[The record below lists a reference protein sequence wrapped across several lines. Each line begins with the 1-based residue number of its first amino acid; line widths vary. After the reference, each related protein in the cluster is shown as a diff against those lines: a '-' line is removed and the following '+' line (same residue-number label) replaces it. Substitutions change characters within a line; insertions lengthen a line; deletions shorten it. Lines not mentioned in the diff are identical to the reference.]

1 MYNLGG
7 PMPFFHLDKEKCKK
21 DGICSAVCVTGIIKN
36 DDERSP
42 YIDEKNTYKC
52 ISCGLCVAFCP
63 HEACYVENLDPAQFS
78 KVDRD
83 TLATP
88 EQLDTF
94 IKTRRSVRVFRKNAV
109 DDETINKIM
118 DNVKYAPSAKNT
130 HNNRWIITKSREET
144 VKLGDLVAQYM
155 QEHISEVPEE
165 HALHYKL
172 LCRAYKSGRDVIM
185 RDAPHIVV
193 SVLPD
198 KYDWKAED
206 GCTALAYFELSA
218 HAHNIGCVWA
228 GYFTS
233 VARVYK
239 PLRDALGLK
248 DDEYIAGAQLFGV
261 PVYKTRQ
268 ITSRKPNNITYL

>member
-1 MYNLGG
+1 
-7 PMPFFHLDKEKCKK
+7 MPFFHLDKEKCKK

-36 DDERSP
+36 DEEHSP
-42 YIDEKNTYKC
+42 YIDEKNAYKC

-63 HEACYVENLDPAQFS
+63 HEACYVENLDPVQFS
-78 KVDRD
+78 KVNRD
-83 TLATP
+83 TLAAP
-88 EQLDTF
+88 EQIDTF
-94 IKTRRSVRVFRKNAV
+94 LKTRRSVRVFRNNTV
-109 DDETINKIM
+109 DDATINKIM

-144 VKLGDLVAQYM
+144 VKLGNLVAQYM
-155 QEHISEVPEE
+155 QENLDKVPEAE
-165 HALHYKL
+165 SLHYKL
-172 LCRAYKSGRDVIM
+172 VTRAYKNGKDIIM
-185 RDAPHIVV
+185 RGAPHIII

-198 KYDWKAED
+198 KYEWKTED
-206 GCTALAYFELSA
+206 GSIALTYFELSA

-233 VARVYK
+233 AARVYK

-248 DDEYIAGAQLFGV
+248 DDEYIAGAQLFGN

>member
-1 MYNLGG
+1 
-7 PMPFFHLDKEKCKK
+7 MPFFHLDKEKCKK

-118 DNVKYAPSAKNT
+118 DNVRYAPSAKNT

-185 RDAPHIVV
+185 RDAPHIIV

-198 KYDWKAED
+198 NYDWKAED

>member
-1 MYNLGG
+1 MYDLGG
-7 PMPFFHLDKEKCKK
+7 NMPFFHLDKEKCKK

-42 YIDEKNTYKC
+42 YIDEKNAYKC

-63 HEACYVENLDPAQFS
+63 HEACYVENLDTSQFS
-78 KVDRD
+78 KVNRD
-83 TLATP
+83 TLAAP

-94 IKTRRSVRVFRKNAV
+94 LKTRRSVRVFRKNTV
-109 DDETINKIM
+109 NEETLNKIM
-118 DNVKYAPSAKNT
+118 DNVRYAPSAKNT

-155 QEHISEVPEE
+155 QEHISEISEE

-172 LCRAYKSGRDVIM
+172 VTRAYKNGKDIIM
-185 RDAPHIVV
+185 RDAPHIIV

-198 KYDWKAED
+198 NYEWKTED
-206 GCTALAYFELSA
+206 GSIALTYFELAA

-233 VARVYK
+233 AARLYK

-248 DDEYIAGAQLFGV
+248 DNEYIAGAQLFGN

>member
-1 MYNLGG
+1 
-7 PMPFFHLDKEKCKK
+7 MPFFHLDKEKCKK

-42 YIDEKNTYKC
+42 YIDEKNASKC

-78 KVDRD
+78 KVNRD

-94 IKTRRSVRVFRKNAV
+94 IKTRRSVRVFRKNTV
-109 DDETINKIM
+109 DDETLNKIM
-118 DNVKYAPSAKNT
+118 DNVRYAPSAKNT

-144 VKLGDLVAQYM
+144 VKLGDLVVKYM

-165 HALHYKL
+165 HLLHYKL
-172 LCRAYKSGRDVIM
+172 LARAYKSGKDVIM
-185 RDAPHIVV
+185 RDAPHIIV

-198 KYDWKAED
+198 KYAWKAED
-206 GCTALAYFELSA
+206 GSTALAYFELSA

>member
-1 MYNLGG
+1 MEEI
-7 PMPFFHLDKEKCKK
+7 MAFFHLDKEKCKR
-21 DGICSAVCVTGIIKN
+21 DGICSSVCVTGIIRN
-36 DDERSP
+36 DEERSP
-42 YIDEKNTYKC
+42 YIDEKNVYKC
-52 ISCGLCVAFCP
+52 ISCGLCVAYCP

-78 KVDRD
+78 KVDFNS
-83 TLATP
+83 LATP

-94 IKTRRSVRVFRKNAV
+94 IKTRRSVRNFRKTEV
-109 DDETINKIM
+109 DEETLNKIM
-118 DNVKYAPSAKNT
+118 DNVRYAPSAKNT

-198 KYDWKAED
+198 NCCI
-206 GCTALAYFELSA
+206 GPVCTLPITCLWVSKVFLRPSRCVHGRRSA
-218 HAHNIGCVWA
+218 GSRPGVCPADSHILLPK
-228 GYFTS
+228 
-233 VARVYK
+233 R
-239 PLRDALGLK
+239 LR
-248 DDEYIAGAQLFGV
+248 
-261 PVYKTRQ
+261 
-268 ITSRKPNNITYL
+268 